1 MDNNELSAVLMD
13 RIMFA
18 LMESGVSD
26 LNKIKTKLT
35 VIMSDY
41 RIEPKEEAL
50 VVWTEGKNE
59 YFLKRFLL
67 AKAVAGCTERTLKY
81 YRTSLERIFRE
92 IGRDADTISS
102 LDIQAFLAKSI
113 QRSSTANADNYRR
126 CLSSFYGW
134 CQREELILKNP
145 MSKIECIKVRKKEKH
160 ALSDLECEL
169 IRDACET
176 SRERAMID
184 MMLSTGCRVSEL
196 VSIKVSDIEGNK
208 INVLG
213 KGDKYRNVY
222 LNAKAQVS
230 IKNYLAERKDKNPY
244 LFPRSTANM
253 REDKFGKLRKDGANW
268 YKDPA
273 NVHPDQPCDK
283 GTIEIICRKLG
294 RKTGIE
300 NVHPHRFRRTCATSA
315 LNHGMPIE
323 QVSKMLGHAQLSTTQ
338 VYLDLGERGLEMA
351 HERYVT

>member
-26 LNKIKTKLT
+26 LKKIKTKLT

-59 YFLKRFLL
+59 YFIKRFLL

-81 YRTSLERIFRE
+81 YRTSLDRIFRE

-113 QRSSTANADNYRR
+113 QKSSTANADNYRR

-145 MSKIECIKVRKKEKH
+145 MTKIECIKVRKKEKH

-176 SRERAMID
+176 SRERAIID
-184 MMLSTGCRVSEL
+184 TMLSTGCRVSEL

-213 KGDKYRNVY
+213 KGNKYRNVY

-253 REDKFGKLRKDGANW
+253 RGERLGKLSKDGANW
-268 YKDPA
+268 YKNPA

-300 NVHPHRFRRTCATSA
+300 NVHPHRFRRTRATS
-315 LNHGMPIE
+315 LISHGMAIQE
-323 QVSKMLGHAQLSTTQ
+323 VAAILGHDKIDTTMTYT
-338 VYLDLGERGLEMA
+338 YLDQSAVESSYRKYA
-351 HERYVT
+351 